1 MKKDGTR
8 PDGVQP
14 AAEQLSETKPAWG
27 PVIVPGLVQ
36 DTNAL
41 STSTEEY
48 SPIFG
53 SVTSYLFEGVSFVQA
68 VFLCMA

>member
-1 MKKDGTR
+1 MEHGRMAYGRRLNSFQKRNR
-8 PDGVQP
+8 PG
-14 AAEQLSETKPAWG
+14 G

-41 STSTEEY
+41 STSTEEH

-53 SVTSYLFEGVSFVQA
+53 SITSYLFEGVSFVQA